1 MKNEFNANRS
11 MTATA
16 NKGRQL
22 MAERKPLDFNNKP
35 TKAGDKNNSAT
46 WELV

>member
-16 NKGRQL
+16 NKERPL
-22 MAERKPLDFNNKP
+22 MAERKPLDLSSKP
-35 TKAGDKNNSAT
+35 ASAGDKNNSAT
-46 WELV
+46 WKLV